1 MEIVATYE
9 FSGAID
15 TWREHLCLDRRP
27 DGRLE
32 VSSRSRELL
41 GYEGQWFGDPVWPE
55 GYDPDGDDHDVLPIP
70 VGGKRVLG
78 RDGCGVV
85 GQDLLPH
92 SDDSVAVFDP
102 GKVAEA
108 EHWLRSYGWGSCPDF
123 EMIMRRLRE
132 GLRGATP

>member
-1 MEIVATYE
+1 M
-9 FSGAID
+9 S
-15 TWREHLCLDRRP
+15 RP
-27 DGRLE
+27 
-32 VSSRSRELL
+32 SSRRQAGGVQPLKGVAGL
-41 GYEGQWFGDPVWPE
+41 RGPV
-55 GYDPDGDDHDVLPIP
+55 

-132 GLRGATP
+132 GLGGAKP